1 MRKTG
6 LKRFVPIIA
15 RDPTKKNAGNRE
27 ISTAFLGKLPVGNSP
42 YSNIKTA
49 ETPAVGKIAGKNQ
62 EQPKISQKKQPPRF
76 AAQNCAVKRG
86 GCLCP
91 LAGCNLW
98 FWFIRRSRL
107 CFVLRPLAGC
117 DVMRL
122 ATFSKFK
129 WNFQR
134 PLAGCNPSTKP
145 CSPKLFGS
153 ILRPLAGCDCPLW
166 RAFMLERRA
175 ISYVPLR
182 GVIDVLCRSY

>member
-1 MRKTG
+1 MEKLRKKSG
-6 LKRFVPIIA
+6 
-15 RDPTKKNAGNRE
+15 
-27 ISTAFLGKLPVGNSP
+27 TAQNC
-42 YSNIKTA
+42 T
-49 ETPAVGKIAGKNQ
+49 
-62 EQPKISQKKQPPRF
+62 KKQPPRF

-91 LAGCNLW
+91 LAGCNSIACDRHVVSSLM
-98 FWFIRRSRL
+98 SY
-107 CFVLRPLAGC
+107 RPLAGC

-122 ATFSKFK
+122 ATFSQFK

-166 RAFMLERRA
+166 RAFMPERRA

-182 GVIDVLCRSY
+182 GVISISGSTKNFHGEVVSYVPLRGVIL